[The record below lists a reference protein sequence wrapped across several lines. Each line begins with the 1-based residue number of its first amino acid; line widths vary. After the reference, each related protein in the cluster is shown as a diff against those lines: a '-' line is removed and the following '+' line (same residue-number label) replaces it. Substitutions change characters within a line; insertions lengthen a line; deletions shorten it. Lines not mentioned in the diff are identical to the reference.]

1 MSVWRDLQH
10 VYFQV
15 LLTGV
20 CIPRLCTQI
29 ETSSI
34 SRIIASSCCNFEIIN
49 VITSVKVT
57 FHDLREFDAASL
69 IVFSVLDERA
79 SIF

>member
-20 CIPRLCTQI
+20 CIPRFYTQI

-34 SRIIASSCCNFEIIN
+34 PRIIASSCCNFEIIN
-49 VITSVKVT
+49 IITSVKVT